1 MTSESRDILYSI
13 AVEEKDLEMLIIS
26 SIQTLKRENKKCG
39 NEEVFNLVKDS
50 VDVVIK
56 KEVFNNLL
64 DILVQKESIKKQTS
78 KQTNKQTNKI
88 GNRECL
94 PLPKKTLQVSDEFL
108 ISGKNMLTAV
118 KQLYNPVGQSKIQ
131 DKQLLKYC
139 AVKHSFNQILKVL

>member
-13 AVEEKDLEMLIIS
+13 TDEEKDLEMLIIA

-50 VDVVIK
+50 VDGVIK
-56 KEVFNNLL
+56 KEVFNSLL
-64 DILVQKESIKKQTS
+64 DILVQKESIKKQA
-78 KQTNKQTNKI
+78 NKQTNKI
-88 GNRECL
+88 GNREYL
-94 PLPKKTLQVSDEFL
+94 PFPKKTLQVSDEFL

-131 DKQLLKYC
+131 AKQLLKYC
-139 AVKHSFNQILKVL
+139 AVKRSFNQTLKVL